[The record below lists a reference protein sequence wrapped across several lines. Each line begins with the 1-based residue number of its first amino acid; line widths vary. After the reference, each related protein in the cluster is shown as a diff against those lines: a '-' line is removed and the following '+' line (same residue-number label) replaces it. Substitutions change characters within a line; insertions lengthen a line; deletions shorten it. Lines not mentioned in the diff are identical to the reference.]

1 MATSQSKVNYL
12 NQFHKFQQN
21 REEHFTPQLKR
32 ALKEQYS
39 EFIQSYKANLNVH
52 NALMAIS
59 SQPIHAV
66 LKRLYI
72 DAGVNYGSLVYS
84 QLPKAPKKIKRRSP
98 MGFNEEMIALINSYF
113 EGEILNFSE
122 GITDTTRDLIRV
134 IMQISVEEGRDYDW
148 IVEQLTTASE
158 DIQASRARLIARTET
173 VTASNQAAYFAAAKT
188 GLLMK
193 KEWLS
198 AGDNRV
204 RPDHQLV
211 NGSKVAME
219 DYFTVGTS
227 KMLIPGARV
236 QENGL
241 QTPANE
247 VCNCRCV
254 ALYEAVRNAQGRLVE
269 FDYGLWPNMA
279 A

>member
-1 MATSQSKVNYL
+1 MSTPQYKAKYL
-12 NQFHKFQQN
+12 KQFHKFQQN
-21 REEHFTPQLKR
+21 REVYYAPKLKK
-32 ALKEQYS
+32 ALKTQYR
-39 EFIQSYKANLNVH
+39 EFLQSYKATGSVH

-66 LKRLYI
+66 LKSLYI

-84 QLPKAPKKIKRRSP
+84 QLPKSPKRIKRRSP
-98 MGFNEEMIALINSYF
+98 MGFNDEMIALINSYF

-134 IMQISVEEGRDYDW
+134 VMQIAVEEGRDYDW
-148 IVEQLTTASE
+148 IQEQLTTESA

-204 RPDHQLV
+204 RPDHQTV
-211 NGSKVAME
+211 NGSKVDME
-219 DYFTVGTS
+219 DYFTVGDS

-241 QTPANE
+241 QTPAKE

-254 ALYEAVRNAQGRLVE
+254 ALYEAVRNTNGRLVE
-269 FDYGLWPNMA
+269 FDYGLWNKLVA
-279 A
+279 